1 MNFYRKKPVDGCGIV
16 VSHGSLKPSSKTLDD
31 QDHQRTQQSS
41 VTGALGVH
49 HCTLFSFRPQAAS
62 PFTQRKFYP
71 LGSLQVSGWS
81 LLYSEREFHEL
92 WKRFMT
98 PSLVAMLLARSSS
111 ESFICSKFLLRE
123 AIICC
128 LVFVHQPCLS
138 YSGFL
143 SMNPSN
149 RRNYCHNCFTQ
160 PRNKRFLTHSQNLHH
175 SSGSHFHHFGHSNKV
190 VSGGTYSILQSSC
203 LQHWFKNW
211 REQRKHKL
219 TASTFGGAV
228 GFWPGRRVQL
238 WLEKLGAIEPF
249 TGNLATCWNNIKEEE
264 ALERYKLITGNSVY
278 FPEFQIHGK
287 KNPEDEWLAASPDG
301 VVDQVVYGL
310 PSRGVLE
317 IKCPFFGGNMQKA
330 FPWKR
335 IPLYYIPQAQG
346 LMEIL
351 DRDWMDFYVWTPHGS
366 SLFRINRDVEYW
378 NLMKLALSDFWWK
391 HVQPARDLYCKSQI
405 TDPLIQMRSLKPTP
419 RHELCG
425 AIVYAS
431 KYLVDD
437 SKLLMREIHG
447 KLRN

>member
-1 MNFYRKKPVDGCGIV
+1 MWYCGLT
-16 VSHGSLKPSSKTLDD
+16 HSSKTLDD
-31 QDHQRTQQSS
+31 QDHQQTQQSS
-41 VTGALGVH
+41 VTGVWGVH
-49 HCTLFSFRPQAAS
+49 LCTLFSFRPQAAS

-71 LGSLQVSGWS
+71 SGSLQVSGWS
-81 LLYSEREFHEL
+81 LLYSF
-92 WKRFMT
+92 
-98 PSLVAMLLARSSS
+98 VMLLARTSA
-111 ESFICSKFLLRE
+111 ESFICSKFLLSLGSHYLLLGFR
-123 AIICC
+123 
-128 LVFVHQPCLS
+128 PPTS
-138 YSGFL
+138 DFL

-149 RRNYCHNCFTQ
+149 RRYYCHNCFTQ

-175 SSGSHFHHFGHSNKV
+175 SSGSYFYHFGHSNKV

-219 TASTFGGAV
+219 TASTFGGTV

-317 IKCPFFGGNMQKA
+317 IKCPFFGGDMQKA

-351 DRDWMDFYVWTPHGS
+351 DRDWMDFYVWTPNGS